1 MNPDRVAM
9 LTVGELKQFVYCQR
23 IFYYL
28 SVQGLRPPATGL
40 MERGRR
46 LQEEFERLEPRRVLS
61 RYGMEDARRYFSLS
75 LTDPGLHL
83 GGQTDLLLEAADRLA
98 VVEFKASDAPL
109 AENHR
114 IQLTAYAMLA
124 ERQFLKPC
132 PAAFALFVDREE
144 VEEIPIDSRLR
155 DAVNGI
161 LNNMRGLL
169 RDQVF
174 PPPAPVRARCTH
186 CEFRNFCGDVF

>member
-144 VEEIPIDSRLR
+144 V
-155 DAVNGI
+155 V
-161 LNNMRGLL
+161 
-169 RDQVF
+169 
-174 PPPAPVRARCTH
+174 C
-186 CEFRNFCGDVF
+186 FR